1 MSPNRSSDIAT
12 RPVGVIYFVGIG
24 GIGMSAIAEV
34 MHDLGYKVAGSDSGE
49 NANVLRLKKKGIV
62 IHLGHDAKNITASN
76 GVAGGSSNSNGDGI
90 DTMVVSTAIKK
101 DNPEYVAA
109 QDLNIPIVHRADM
122 LATLMRLK
130 KSIAVSGTH
139 GKTTT
144 TSLIAH
150 IFITAG
156 LDPVVISGG
165 IINNYKSN
173 AKLGQGEWLIAEADE
188 SDGSFLLL
196 PAAVAVVTN
205 IDPEHLDHYGDFA
218 EVKAAFYDFM
228 RRVPVDGF
236 AVACLDHPVVAELI
250 KKIEGRKIIS
260 YGTGNGAMA
269 QISNIRFDN
278 LGALFDFSL
287 NKKIEKDIRLPLF
300 GNHNVSNAAAAIAVA
315 RAVGIGWGHIRAA
328 LESFQGVKR
337 RFTLTGVV
345 QGQDKKNISV
355 IDDYAHH
362 PAEIEAVISAARL
375 ALTGAG
381 HGGRLVAVME
391 PHRYTRLRDLF
402 GDFCASLLKTDKL
415 LVADVYRAGE
425 QPIEGVNGDSLLAAI
440 KKAGHPDAKKLSS
453 PQNLAKELATMVQA
467 NDMILCMGAGDVS
480 KWANVLPAELE
491 KIL

>member
-1 MSPNRSSDIAT
+1 MPAQKSSDITT
-12 RPVGVIYFVGIG
+12 RPLGTIYFVGIG

-34 MHDLGYKVAGSDSGE
+34 MYDLGYKVAGSDSGE

-62 IHLGHDAKNITASN
+62 IHLGHDAKNIIASN
-76 GVAGGSSNSNGDGI
+76 DSNNGNGI

-101 DNPEYVAA
+101 DNPEYVQA
-109 QDLNIPIVHRADM
+109 QALNIPIVHRADM

-130 KSIAVSGTH
+130 KSVAVSGTH

-165 IINNYKSN
+165 IINNYQSN
-173 AKLGQGEWLIAEADE
+173 AKLGQGDWLIAEADE

-196 PAAVAVVTN
+196 PASVAVVTN

-218 EVKAAFYDFM
+218 TVKTAFYDFM

-236 AVACLDHPVVAELI
+236 AVACLDHPVVAELV
-250 KKIEGRKIIS
+250 KKIKERKIIS
-260 YGTGNGAMA
+260 YGLAPGAA
-269 QISNIRFDN
+269 ARLENIRFDN
-278 LGALFDFSL
+278 RGALFDLWL
-287 NKKIEKDIRLPLF
+287 NKKCETAIRLPLF
-300 GNHNVSNAAAAIAVA
+300 GNHNVSNAAAAITVA
-315 RAVGIGWGHIRAA
+315 RAVGIDWRDIRAA

-345 QGQDKKNISV
+345 QGKDKKNISV

-362 PAEIEAVISAARL
+362 PAEIEAVLSAARF
-375 ALTGAG
+375 ALEGAG
-381 HGGRLVAVME
+381 HAGRLVVVVE

-402 GDFCASLLKTDKL
+402 DDFCASLLKTDL
-415 LVADVYRAGE
+415 LFVADVYRAGE
-425 QPIEGVNGDSLLAAI
+425 QPIDGATGDSLLAAI
-440 KKAGHPDAKKLSS
+440 KKSGHPYAEKMSS
-453 PQNLAKELATMVQA
+453 PQGLAKQLAAVVQP
-467 NDMILCMGAGDVS
+467 NDMILCLGAGDVS
-480 KWANVLPAELE
+480 KWANALPAELE
-491 KIL
+491 KLL

>member
-1 MSPNRSSDIAT
+1 MKKSSDITT
-12 RPVGVIYFVGIG
+12 RPVGTIYFVGIG

-49 NANVLRLKKKGIV
+49 NANVVRLKKKGIV
-62 IHLGHDAKNITASN
+62 VHLGHDAKNIIASS
-76 GVAGGSSNSNGDGI
+76 GSGI

-101 DNPEYVAA
+101 DNPEYMQA
-109 QDLNIPIVHRADM
+109 QALNIPIVHRADM

-130 KSIAVSGTH
+130 KSVAVSGTH

-165 IINNYKSN
+165 IINNYQSN
-173 AKLGQGEWLIAEADE
+173 AKLGQGDWLIAEADE

-218 EVKAAFYDFM
+218 AVKTAFYDFM

-236 AVACLDHPVVAELI
+236 VVACLDHPVVAELI
-250 KKIEGRKIIS
+250 EKIEGRKIIS
-260 YGTGNGAMA
+260 YGMSANATAR
-269 QISNIRFDN
+269 IENIRFDN
-278 LGALFDFSL
+278 RGAVFDMQL
-287 NKKIEKDIRLPLF
+287 DKKCEKAIGLPLF

-315 RAVGIGWGHIRAA
+315 RAVGIDWHHIRAA

-345 QGQDKKNISV
+345 QGKDKKNISV

-362 PAEIEAVISAARL
+362 PAEIEAVLSAARL
-375 ALTGAG
+375 ALGGAG
-381 HGGRLVAVME
+381 HGGRLVVVME

-402 GDFCASLLKTDKL
+402 DDFCRSLGKTDVL

-425 QPIEGVNGDSLLAAI
+425 QPIEGISGDSLLERI
-440 KKAGHPDAKKLSS
+440 QLSGHKNAGKISS
-453 PQNLAKELATMVQA
+453 PQDLAKQLAGLVQP
-467 NDMILCMGAGDVS
+467 NDMILCLGAGDVS
-480 KWANVLPAELE
+480 KWANGLPAALE
-491 KIL
+491 KLL